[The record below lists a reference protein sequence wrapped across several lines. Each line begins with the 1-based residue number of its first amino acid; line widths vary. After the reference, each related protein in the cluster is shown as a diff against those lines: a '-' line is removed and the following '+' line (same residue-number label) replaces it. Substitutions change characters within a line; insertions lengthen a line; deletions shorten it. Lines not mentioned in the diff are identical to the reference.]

1 MSPVEITGHAL
12 ARMID
17 ISAVQAQHG
26 RVDVEELAGHALAG
40 DFVAAHVLPSW
51 LPVLRPLLDGSNTN
65 AGSPVGFPSGG
76 TATPVKVT
84 EARWLLD
91 AGVQEMDVVMNVG
104 LVRSGELAAATRDVA
119 AVLEA
124 VDGRV
129 PVKVIL
135 EVGLLDESQ
144 LRDAARAAVDA
155 GAASLKT
162 GTGWQSRPTTPE
174 HVRVIREIAGADREI
189 KASGGIRSLAQ
200 LHTLLDAGATR
211 FGINTAY
218 AVRLVAQAGEV
229 TP

>member
-1 MSPVEITGHAL
+1 MSPVEPTGHAL

-26 RVDVEELAGHALAG
+26 RADVEALARHALAG

-51 LPVLRPLLDGSNTN
+51 VPVLRPLLDGSHTN

-76 TATPVKVT
+76 SATPVKVT

-119 AVLEA
+119 AVLAA
-124 VDGRV
+124 VDNRV

-135 EVGLLDESQ
+135 EVGLLDEAQ
-144 LRDAARAAVDA
+144 LRDAARVAVDA

-162 GTGWQSRPTTPE
+162 GTGWQGVPTTPE
-174 HVRVIREIAGADREI
+174 HVRVIREIAGPHREI

-200 LHTLLDAGATR
+200 IHALLDAGATR

-218 AVRLVAQAGEV
+218 AVQLVGEA

>member
-1 MSPVEITGHAL
+1 MSPAELTGPAL

-26 RVDVEELAGHALAG
+26 RADVEELARHALTG

-51 LPVLRPLLDGSNTN
+51 VPVLRPLLAGSHTN

-76 TATPVKVT
+76 SATPVKVT

-124 VDGRV
+124 VDNRV

-135 EVGLLDESQ
+135 EVGLLDDGQ
-144 LRDAARAAVDA
+144 LWDAARVAVDA

-162 GTGWQSRPTTPE
+162 GTGWQGVPTTPE
-174 HVRVIREIAGADREI
+174 HVRVIRAIAGPEREI
-189 KASGGIRSLAQ
+189 KASGGIRSLTQVHA
-200 LHTLLDAGATR
+200 LLDAGATR
-211 FGINTAY
+211 FGINTAC
-218 AVRLVAQAGEV
+218 AVQLVAEAGS
-229 TP
+229 

>member
-1 MSPVEITGHAL
+1 MSPVEPTGHAL

-26 RVDVEELAGHALAG
+26 RADVEALARHALAG

-51 LPVLRPLLDGSNTN
+51 VPVLRPLLDGSHTN

-76 TATPVKVT
+76 SATPVKVT

-119 AVLEA
+119 AVLAA
-124 VDGRV
+124 VDNRV

-135 EVGLLDESQ
+135 EVGLLDEAQ
-144 LRDAARAAVDA
+144 LRDAARVAVDA

-162 GTGWQSRPTTPE
+162 GTGWQGVPTTPE
-174 HVRVIREIAGADREI
+174 HVRVIREIAGPNREI

-200 LHTLLDAGATR
+200 LHALLDAGATR

-218 AVRLVAQAGEV
+218 AVQLVAEA

>member
-1 MSPVEITGHAL
+1 MSPAEFTGHAL

-26 RVDVEELAGHALAG
+26 RADVEELAQHALAG

-51 LPVLRPLLDGSNTN
+51 VPVLRPLLAGSRTN

-124 VDGRV
+124 VDDRV

-135 EVGLLDESQ
+135 EVGLLDEGQ
-144 LRDAARAAVDA
+144 LWDAARVAIEA
-155 GAASLKT
+155 GATSLKT
-162 GTGWQSRPTTPE
+162 GTGWQGVPTTPG
-174 HVRVIREIAGADREI
+174 HVRVIRAVAGPDREI

-200 LHTLLDAGATR
+200 LHALRDAGATR
-211 FGINTAY
+211 FGINTTY
-218 AVRLVAQAGEV
+218 AVRLVAEA
-229 TP
+229 TS